1 MLVSDEVSNIDT
13 TPSKIKISGQFTYFL
28 IPKIRHLF
36 LLLKSVDYL
45 N

>member
-28 IPKIRHLF
+28 IPKICHLF
-36 LLLKSVDYL
+36 
-45 N
+45 

>member
-13 TPSKIKISGQFTYFL
+13 TPPKIKISGHFTYFL

-36 LLLKSVDYL
+36 DC
-45 N
+45 